1 MSQCNHLWLSFWQL
15 ELITLE
21 LLLKPCQVRISGPW
35 VYQFKMAY
43 KDKQGILNKGTSNGQ
58 EIFKVLSHL
67 GNEYQ
72 NDPEIPYPLLEWLSP
87 KIQVIAHAGKDVE
100 HRKEFLSVA
109 GVETCTMNLE
119 N

>member
-1 MSQCNHLWLSFWQL
+1 MSQCNHLWLSFWHL

-43 KDKQGILNKGTSNGQ
+43 KDKQGILNNGTSNGQ